1 MAGFASML
9 GLLLQVV
16 LIVIVAR
23 FIFAWWQ
30 RRNTPAGAYATTG
43 RSTGYSFAGLAGT
56 SSSTA
61 SRTTAPPTTI
71 TKSDYDLFERL
82 LGDIQSAFSAE
93 DLPALCGMVTP
104 EMLSYFSEQL
114 ADNASRGL
122 VNRVTDVKLLQ
133 GDLSEAWREGSIDYA
148 TVAMKYA
155 LKDSMVERTSGRVVQ
170 GGERTEVTELWT
182 FRRAD
187 GGNWLLS
194 AIQQT

>member
-1 MAGFASML
+1 M
-9 GLLLQVV
+9 
-16 LIVIVAR
+16 
-23 FIFAWWQ
+23 Q
-30 RRNTPAGAYATTG
+30 RPAAPQGTV
-43 RSTGYSFAGLAGT
+43 FAGLTGT
-56 SSSTA
+56 SSGTA
-61 SRTTAPPTTI
+61 SRTTASPITI
-71 TKSDYDLFERL
+71 TKSDYDAFERL

-93 DLPALCGMVTP
+93 DLPALRGVLTP

-122 VNRVTDVKLLQ
+122 INRV
-133 GDLSEAWREGSIDYA
+133 EGSIDYA

-155 LKDSMVERTSGRVVQ
+155 LKDSMVERASGRVVQ

-182 FRRAD
+182 FRRAR